1 MGSKYKKLITPTK
14 GYIVIS
20 AVLIMIIMYQNVLI
34 GVFFLIIYI
43 LLLIHNIKSNKI
55 RKDQWKEFIENFS
68 YNLDSATRNTLLN
81 LPLPMLILN
90 NNGNIIWYN
99 YSFSKILDGKDVLE
113 MSIENIIN
121 EFDINKINDNEM
133 SKLEN
138 IKIFNGYYNIY
149 ANTLETNST
158 LSKEGQKLILLYL
171 SDVTEVNR
179 QLEYIN
185 NSKEVIMLIEVDN
198 LDDVIKSTEEDKK
211 PLLIAEIERAINSYA
226 QNLSAMLK
234 KYDYNKY
241 ILCIENQ
248 YIEKEMEKKFEILDV
263 VKDINI
269 GNKLMVTLSIGV
281 GRNGENPLEDG
292 KFATSAKEL
301 ALGRGGDQVVV
312 KSGDKLD
319 FYGGKTKELEKRT
332 KVKARVVSYVLLDL
346 IKESNKVFI
355 MGHINP
361 DIDCLGSALGL
372 YSIINS
378 LEKECYIILEDINT
392 SIRTL
397 MDKIK
402 EEQVYNSIFINS
414 NKAIEKIDENSLL
427 IIVDVHSKGHVENM
441 KVVEKSKKLV
451 IIDHHRKST
460 DYIEGALLSYTEPYA
475 SSTSELVTELI
486 QYMVEKPALRAI
498 EAEALLAGI
507 CVDTK
512 NFYFKTG
519 VRTFEAASFLKRLGA
534 DTIDVKKLLSDD
546 LNTHLKKYEI
556 IKTVEVKNN
565 IAVAICPQDIQ
576 DTLLAAQVAD
586 ELINIIGIYT
596 SFVLVKVEN
605 DIYISGR
612 SLGDINVQLIL
623 ESLGGGGHMT
633 MAGAKLKDMTI
644 EEALK
649 ELQNSIDKYLSEGDE
664 K

>member
-1 MGSKYKKLITPTK
+1 MDSKYKRLITPTK
-14 GYIVIS
+14 GYMIII
-20 AVLIMIIMYQNVLI
+20 AVLVMVVMYQNILL
-34 GVFFLIIYI
+34 GGFFLIIYI
-43 LLLIHNIKSNKI
+43 LLLFYNIKSSKI

-113 MSIENIIN
+113 MNIKNIIK
-121 EFDINKINDNEM
+121 EFDINKINNNE
-133 SKLEN
+133 KYNLEN
-138 IKIFNGYYNIY
+138 LKIFNGYYNIFI
-149 ANTLETNST
+149 NTLDTNST
-158 LSKEGQKLILLYL
+158 LADESQKLILLYL
-171 SDVTEVNR
+171 SDVTEINT

-185 NSKEVIMLIEVDN
+185 KTKEVIMLIEVDN

-269 GNKLMVTLSIGV
+269 GNKLMVTLSVGV
-281 GRNGENPLEDG
+281 GRNGESPLENG

-312 KSGDKLD
+312 KSGKNLD
-319 FYGGKTKELEKRT
+319 FYGGKTKEIEKRT

-361 DIDCLGSALGL
+361 DIDCIGSALGL
-372 YSIINS
+372 YSIINN
-378 LEKECYIILEDINT
+378 LNKECYIILEDINT
-392 SIRTL
+392 SIKTL

-402 EEQVYNSIFINS
+402 EEQIYNNVFLNS
-414 NKAIEKIDENSLL
+414 NKCIEKIDENSLL
-427 IIVDVHSKGHVENM
+427 IIVDVHNKGHVQNI

-460 DYIEGALLSYTEPYA
+460 DYIEGTLLSYIEPYA

-486 QYMVEKPALRAI
+486 QYMVEKPVLKTI

-519 VRTFEAASFLKRLGA
+519 VRTFEAASFLKGLGA
-534 DTIDVKKLLSDD
+534 DTIHVKKLFSDD

-556 IKTVEVKNN
+556 IKTAKVKDN
-565 IAVAICPQDIQ
+565 IAIAVCPEDIR
-576 DTLLAAQVAD
+576 DTLLAAQAAD

-596 SFVLVKVEN
+596 SFVLVKIEN
-605 DIYISGR
+605 DIYISAR
-612 SLGDINVQLIL
+612 SLGEVNVQLIL

-644 EEALK
+644 KEALI

-664 K
+664 G

>member
-1 MGSKYKKLITPTK
+1 MDSKYKRLITPTK
-14 GYIVIS
+14 GYMIII
-20 AVLIMIIMYQNVLI
+20 AVLVMVVMYQNILL
-34 GVFFLIIYI
+34 GGFFLIIYI
-43 LLLIHNIKSNKI
+43 LLLFYNIKSSKI

-113 MSIENIIN
+113 MNIKNIIK
-121 EFDINKINDNEM
+121 EFDINKINNNE
-133 SKLEN
+133 KYNLEN
-138 IKIFNGYYNIY
+138 LKIFNGYYNIFI
-149 ANTLETNST
+149 NTLDTNSI
-158 LSKEGQKLILLYL
+158 LADESQKLILLYL
-171 SDVTEVNR
+171 SDVTEINT

-185 NSKEVIMLIEVDN
+185 KTKEVIMLIEVDN

-269 GNKLMVTLSIGV
+269 GNKLMVTLSVGV
-281 GRNGENPLEDG
+281 GRNGESPLENG

-312 KSGDKLD
+312 KSGKNLD
-319 FYGGKTKELEKRT
+319 FYGGKTKEIEKRT

-361 DIDCLGSALGL
+361 DIDCIGSALGL
-372 YSIINS
+372 YSIINT
-378 LEKECYIILEDINT
+378 LNKECYIILEDINT
-392 SIRTL
+392 SIKTL

-402 EEQVYNSIFINS
+402 EEQIYNNVFINS
-414 NKAIEKIDENSLL
+414 NKSIEKIDENSLL
-427 IIVDVHSKGHVENM
+427 IIVDVHNKGHVQNI

-460 DYIEGALLSYTEPYA
+460 DYIEETLLSYIEPYA

-486 QYMVEKPALRAI
+486 QYMVEKPVLKTI

-519 VRTFEAASFLKRLGA
+519 VRTFEAASFLKGLGA
-534 DTIDVKKLLSDD
+534 DTIHVKKLFSDD

-556 IKTVEVKNN
+556 IKTAKVKDN
-565 IAVAICPQDIQ
+565 IAIAVCPEDIR
-576 DTLLAAQVAD
+576 DTLLAAQAAD

-596 SFVLVKVEN
+596 SFVLVKIEN
-605 DIYISGR
+605 DIYISAR
-612 SLGDINVQLIL
+612 SLGEVNVQLIL

-633 MAGAKLKDMTI
+633 MAGAKLKDMTMK
-644 EEALK
+644 EALI

-664 K
+664 G

>member
-1 MGSKYKKLITPTK
+1 MDSKYKRLITPTK
-14 GYIVIS
+14 GYMIII
-20 AVLIMIIMYQNVLI
+20 AVLVMVIMYQNILI
-34 GVFFLIIYI
+34 GAFFLLIYI
-43 LLLIHNIKSNKI
+43 LLLFYNIKSSKI

-68 YNLDSATRNTLLN
+68 CNLDSATRNTLLN

-113 MSIENIIN
+113 MNIKNIIK
-121 EFDINKINDNEM
+121 EFDINKINNNE
-133 SKLEN
+133 KYNLEN
-138 IKIFNGYYNIY
+138 LKVFNGYYNIFI
-149 ANTLETNST
+149 NTLDTNST
-158 LSKEGQKLILLYL
+158 LSSESEKLILLYL
-171 SDVTEVNR
+171 SDVTEINR

-185 NSKEVIMLIEVDN
+185 KTKEVIMLIEVDN

-226 QNLSAMLK
+226 QNLNAMLK

-248 YIEKEMEKKFEILDV
+248 YIEKEMEKKFDILDI
-263 VKDINI
+263 VKEINI
-269 GNKLMVTLSIGV
+269 GNKLMVTLSVGV
-281 GRNGENPLEDG
+281 GRNGESPLENG

-312 KSGDKLD
+312 KSGKNLD
-319 FYGGKTKELEKRT
+319 FYGGKTKEIEKRT

-361 DIDCLGSALGL
+361 DIDCIGSALGL
-372 YSIINS
+372 YRIINN
-378 LEKECYIILEDINT
+378 LNKECYIILEDINT
-392 SIRTL
+392 SIKTL

-402 EEQVYNSIFINS
+402 EEQIYNNVFINS
-414 NKAIEKIDENSLL
+414 NKSIEKIDENSLL
-427 IIVDVHSKGHVENM
+427 IIVDVHNKGHVQNIN
-441 KVVEKSKKLV
+441 VVKKFKKLV

-460 DYIEGALLSYTEPYA
+460 DYIEGTLLSYIEPYA

-486 QYMVEKPALRAI
+486 QYMVEKPLLKTI

-519 VRTFEAASFLKRLGA
+519 VRTFEAASFLKGLGA
-534 DTIDVKKLLSDD
+534 DTINVKKLFLDD

-556 IKTVEVKNN
+556 IKTAKVKNN
-565 IAVAICPQDIQ
+565 IAIAVCPEDIR
-576 DTLLAAQVAD
+576 DTLLAAQAAD

-596 SFVLVKVEN
+596 SFVLVKIEN
-605 DIYISGR
+605 NIYISAR
-612 SLGDINVQLIL
+612 SLGEVNVQLIL

-644 EEALK
+644 KEALI

-664 K
+664 G

>member
-1 MGSKYKKLITPTK
+1 MDSKYKRLITPTK
-14 GYIVIS
+14 GYMIII
-20 AVLIMIIMYQNVLI
+20 AVLVMVVMYQNILL
-34 GVFFLIIYI
+34 GGFFLIIYI
-43 LLLIHNIKSNKI
+43 LLLFYNIKSSKI

-113 MSIENIIN
+113 MNIKNIIK
-121 EFDINKINDNEM
+121 EFDINKINNNE
-133 SKLEN
+133 KYNLEN
-138 IKIFNGYYNIY
+138 LKIFNGYYNIFI
-149 ANTLETNST
+149 NTLDTNST
-158 LSKEGQKLILLYL
+158 LADESQKLILLYL
-171 SDVTEVNR
+171 SDVTEINT

-185 NSKEVIMLIEVDN
+185 KTKEVIMLIEVDN

-269 GNKLMVTLSIGV
+269 GNKLMVTLSVGV
-281 GRNGENPLEDG
+281 GRNGESPLENG

-312 KSGDKLD
+312 KSGKNLD
-319 FYGGKTKELEKRT
+319 FYGGKTKEIEKRT

-361 DIDCLGSALGL
+361 DIDCIGSALGL
-372 YSIINS
+372 YSIINT
-378 LEKECYIILEDINT
+378 LNKECYIILEDINT
-392 SIRTL
+392 SIKTL

-402 EEQVYNSIFINS
+402 EEQINNNVFINS
-414 NKAIEKIDENSLL
+414 NKSIEKIDENSLL
-427 IIVDVHSKGHVENM
+427 IIVDVHNKGHVQNI

-460 DYIEGALLSYTEPYA
+460 DYIEETLLSYIEPYA

-486 QYMVEKPALRAI
+486 QYMVEKPVLKTI

-519 VRTFEAASFLKRLGA
+519 VRTFEAASFLKGLGA
-534 DTIDVKKLLSDD
+534 DTIHVKKLFSDD

-556 IKTVEVKNN
+556 IKTAKVKDN
-565 IAVAICPQDIQ
+565 IAIAVCPEDIR
-576 DTLLAAQVAD
+576 DTLLAAQAAD

-596 SFVLVKVEN
+596 SFVLVKIEN
-605 DIYISGR
+605 DIYISAR
-612 SLGDINVQLIL
+612 SLGEVNVQLIL

-633 MAGAKLKDMTI
+633 MAGAKLKDMTMK
-644 EEALK
+644 EALI

-664 K
+664 G

>member
-1 MGSKYKKLITPTK
+1 MDSKYKRLITPTK
-14 GYIVIS
+14 GYMIII
-20 AVLIMIIMYQNVLI
+20 AVLVMVVMYQNILL
-34 GVFFLIIYI
+34 GGFFLIIYI
-43 LLLIHNIKSNKI
+43 LLLFYNIKSSKI

-68 YNLDSATRNTLLN
+68 CNLDSATRNTLLN

-113 MSIENIIN
+113 MNIKNIIK
-121 EFDINKINDNEM
+121 EFDISKINNNE
-133 SKLEN
+133 KYNLEN
-138 IKIFNGYYNIY
+138 LKIFNGYYNIFI
-149 ANTLETNST
+149 NTLDTNST
-158 LSKEGQKLILLYL
+158 LSDESEKLILLYL
-171 SDVTEVNR
+171 SDVTEINA

-185 NSKEVIMLIEVDN
+185 KTKEVIMLIEVDN

-269 GNKLMVTLSIGV
+269 GNKLMVTLSVGV
-281 GRNGENPLEDG
+281 GRKGESPLENG

-312 KSGDKLD
+312 KSGKNLD
-319 FYGGKTKELEKRT
+319 FYGGKTKEIEKRT

-361 DIDCLGSALGL
+361 DIDCIGSALGL
-372 YSIINS
+372 YSIINN
-378 LEKECYIILEDINT
+378 LNKECYIILEDINT
-392 SIRTL
+392 SIKTL

-402 EEQVYNSIFINS
+402 EEQIYNNVFLNS
-414 NKAIEKIDENSLL
+414 NKCIEKIDENSLL
-427 IIVDVHSKGHVENM
+427 IIVDVHNKGHVQNI

-460 DYIEGALLSYTEPYA
+460 DYIEGTLLSYIEPYA

-486 QYMVEKPALRAI
+486 QYMVEKPVLKTI

-519 VRTFEAASFLKRLGA
+519 VRTFEAASFLKGLGA
-534 DTIDVKKLLSDD
+534 DTIHVKKLFSDD

-556 IKTVEVKNN
+556 IKTAKVKDN
-565 IAVAICPQDIQ
+565 IAIAVCPEDIR
-576 DTLLAAQVAD
+576 DTLLAAQAAD

-596 SFVLVKVEN
+596 SFVLVKIEN
-605 DIYISGR
+605 DIYISAR
-612 SLGDINVQLIL
+612 SLGEVNVQLIL

-644 EEALK
+644 KEALI

-664 K
+664 G

>member
-1 MGSKYKKLITPTK
+1 MDSKYKRLITPTK
-14 GYIVIS
+14 GYMIII
-20 AVLIMIIMYQNVLI
+20 AVLVMVVMYQNILL
-34 GVFFLIIYI
+34 GGFFLIIYI
-43 LLLIHNIKSNKI
+43 LLLFYNIKSSKI

-113 MSIENIIN
+113 MNIKNIIK
-121 EFDINKINDNEM
+121 EFDINKINNNE
-133 SKLEN
+133 KYNLEN
-138 IKIFNGYYNIY
+138 LKIFNGYYNIFI
-149 ANTLETNST
+149 NTLDTNSI
-158 LSKEGQKLILLYL
+158 LADESQKLILLYL
-171 SDVTEVNR
+171 SDVTEINT

-185 NSKEVIMLIEVDN
+185 KTKEVIMLIEVDN

-269 GNKLMVTLSIGV
+269 GNKLMVTLSVGV
-281 GRNGENPLEDG
+281 GRNGESPLENG

-312 KSGDKLD
+312 KSGKNLD
-319 FYGGKTKELEKRT
+319 FYGGKTKEIEKRT

-361 DIDCLGSALGL
+361 DIDCIGSALGL
-372 YSIINS
+372 YSIINT
-378 LEKECYIILEDINT
+378 LNKECYIILEDINT
-392 SIRTL
+392 SIKTL

-402 EEQVYNSIFINS
+402 EEQIYNNVFINS
-414 NKAIEKIDENSLL
+414 NKSIEKIDENSLL
-427 IIVDVHSKGHVENM
+427 IILDVHNKGHVQNI

-460 DYIEGALLSYTEPYA
+460 DYIEETLLSYIEPYA

-486 QYMVEKPALRAI
+486 QYMVEKPVLKTI

-519 VRTFEAASFLKRLGA
+519 VRTFEAASFLKGLGA
-534 DTIDVKKLLSDD
+534 DTIHVKKLFSDD

-556 IKTVEVKNN
+556 IKTAKVKDN
-565 IAVAICPQDIQ
+565 IAIAVCPEDIR
-576 DTLLAAQVAD
+576 DTLLAAQAAD

-596 SFVLVKVEN
+596 SFVLVKIEN
-605 DIYISGR
+605 DIYISAR
-612 SLGDINVQLIL
+612 SLGEVNVQLIL

-633 MAGAKLKDMTI
+633 MAGAKLKDMTMK
-644 EEALK
+644 EALI

-664 K
+664 G

>member
-1 MGSKYKKLITPTK
+1 MDSKYKKLMTPTK
-14 GYIVIS
+14 GY
-20 AVLIMIIMYQNVLI
+20 MIIIAALIVVIIYEDILI
-34 GVFFLIIYI
+34 GVFFLIIFI
-43 LLLIHNIKSNKI
+43 LLLLHNVKSNKI
-55 RKDQWKEFIENFS
+55 RKSQWKEFIENFS

-90 NNGNIIWYN
+90 NNGTIIWYN

-113 MSIENIIN
+113 MNIENIIK
-121 EFDINKINDNEM
+121 EFNINKVNNNEM
-133 SKLEN
+133 SKIEN
-138 IKIFNGYYNIY
+138 VKIFNGYYNMY
-149 ANTLETNST
+149 TNTLETNSD
-158 LSKEGQKLILLYL
+158 LSVQSEKLILLYL
-171 SDVTEVNR
+171 SDITEINT

-185 NSKEVIMLIEVDN
+185 NSKGCIVLIEVDN

-241 ILCIENQ
+241 ILYIENQ
-248 YIEKEMEKKFEILDV
+248 CIEKEMEKKFEILDV
-263 VKDINI
+263 VKEINI
-269 GNKLMVTLSIGV
+269 GNKLMVTLSVGV
-281 GRNGENPLEDG
+281 GRDGGSPLENG

-312 KSGDKLD
+312 KTGNKLD
-319 FYGGKTKELEKRT
+319 FYGGKTKEIEKRT

-346 IKESNKVFI
+346 IKESNKIFI

-361 DIDCLGSALGL
+361 DIDCLGAALGL

-378 LEKECYIILEDINT
+378 LKKECYILLEDINT
-392 SIRTL
+392 SIKPL

-402 EEQVYNSIFINS
+402 EEHIYDGIFINS
-414 NKAIEKIDENSLL
+414 NKSMEKMDEDSLL
-427 IIVDVHSKGHVENM
+427 IVVDVHSRSHVENIN
-441 KVVEKSKKLV
+441 VVDKSKKLV

-460 DYIEGALLSYTEPYA
+460 DYIEGALLSYIEPYA

-486 QYMVEKPALRAI
+486 QYMVEKPVLRTI

-534 DTIDVKKLLSDD
+534 DTIDVKKLFSDD

-556 IKTVEVKNN
+556 IKTVKVKDN
-565 IAVAICPQDIQ
+565 IAVAICPEDIQ
-576 DTLLAAQVAD
+576 DTLLAAQVSD
-586 ELINIIGIYT
+586 ELISIIGIYT
-596 SFVLVKVEN
+596 SFVLVKVVN

-612 SLGDINVQLIL
+612 SLGDVNVQLIL

-644 EEALK
+644 EGALK
-649 ELQNSIDKYLSEGDE
+649 ELQNSIDKYLSEGD
-664 K
+664 KK

>member
-1 MGSKYKKLITPTK
+1 MDSKYKRLITPTK
-14 GYIVIS
+14 GYMIII
-20 AVLIMIIMYQNVLI
+20 AVLVMVVMYQNILL
-34 GVFFLIIYI
+34 GGFFLIIYI
-43 LLLIHNIKSNKI
+43 LLLFYNIKSSKI

-113 MSIENIIN
+113 MNIKNIIK
-121 EFDINKINDNEM
+121 EFDINKINNNE
-133 SKLEN
+133 KYNLEN
-138 IKIFNGYYNIY
+138 LKIFNGYYNIFI
-149 ANTLETNST
+149 NTLDTNST
-158 LSKEGQKLILLYL
+158 LADESQKLILLYL
-171 SDVTEVNR
+171 SDVTEINR

-185 NSKEVIMLIEVDN
+185 KTKEVIMLIEVDN

-269 GNKLMVTLSIGV
+269 GNKLMVTLSVGV
-281 GRNGENPLEDG
+281 GRNGESPLENG

-312 KSGDKLD
+312 KSGKNLD
-319 FYGGKTKELEKRT
+319 FYGGKTKEIEKRT

-361 DIDCLGSALGL
+361 DIDCIGSALGL
-372 YSIINS
+372 YSIINT
-378 LEKECYIILEDINT
+378 LNKECYIILEDINT
-392 SIRTL
+392 SIKTL

-402 EEQVYNSIFINS
+402 EEQIYNNVFINS
-414 NKAIEKIDENSLL
+414 NKSIEKIDENSLL
-427 IIVDVHSKGHVENM
+427 IIVDVHNKGHVQNI

-460 DYIEGALLSYTEPYA
+460 DYIEETLLSYIEPYA

-486 QYMVEKPALRAI
+486 QYMVEKPVLKTI

-519 VRTFEAASFLKRLGA
+519 VRTFEAASFLKGLGA
-534 DTIDVKKLLSDD
+534 DTIHVKKLFSDD

-556 IKTVEVKNN
+556 IKTAKVKDN
-565 IAVAICPQDIQ
+565 IAIAVCPEDIR
-576 DTLLAAQVAD
+576 DTLLAAQAAD

-596 SFVLVKVEN
+596 SFVLVKIEN
-605 DIYISGR
+605 DIYISAR
-612 SLGDINVQLIL
+612 SLGEVNVQLIL

-633 MAGAKLKDMTI
+633 MAGAKLKDMTMK
-644 EEALK
+644 EALI

-664 K
+664 G

>member
-1 MGSKYKKLITPTK
+1 MDSKYKRLITPTK
-14 GYIVIS
+14 GYMIII
-20 AVLIMIIMYQNVLI
+20 AVLVMIVMYQNILL
-34 GVFFLIIYI
+34 GGFFLIIYI
-43 LLLIHNIKSNKI
+43 LLLFYNIKSSKI

-113 MSIENIIN
+113 MNIKNIIK
-121 EFDINKINDNEM
+121 EFDINKINNNE
-133 SKLEN
+133 KYNLEN
-138 IKIFNGYYNIY
+138 LKIFNGYYNIFI
-149 ANTLETNST
+149 NTLDTNST
-158 LSKEGQKLILLYL
+158 LADESEKLILLYL
-171 SDVTEVNR
+171 SDVTEINT

-185 NSKEVIMLIEVDN
+185 KTKEVIMLIEVDN

-269 GNKLMVTLSIGV
+269 GNKLMVTLSVGV
-281 GRNGENPLEDG
+281 GRNGESPLENG

-312 KSGDKLD
+312 KSGKNLD
-319 FYGGKTKELEKRT
+319 FYGGKTKEIEKRT

-361 DIDCLGSALGL
+361 DIDCIGSALGL
-372 YSIINS
+372 YSIINT
-378 LEKECYIILEDINT
+378 LNKECYIILEDINT
-392 SIRTL
+392 SIKTL

-402 EEQVYNSIFINS
+402 EEQIYNNVFINS
-414 NKAIEKIDENSLL
+414 NKSIEKIDENSLL
-427 IIVDVHSKGHVENM
+427 IIVDVHNKGHVQNI

-460 DYIEGALLSYTEPYA
+460 DYIEETLLSYIEPYA

-486 QYMVEKPALRAI
+486 QYMVEKPVLKTI

-519 VRTFEAASFLKRLGA
+519 VRTFEAASFLKGLGA
-534 DTIDVKKLLSDD
+534 DTIHVKKLFSDD

-556 IKTVEVKNN
+556 IKTAKVKDN
-565 IAVAICPQDIQ
+565 IAIAVCPEDIR
-576 DTLLAAQVAD
+576 DTLLAAQAAD

-596 SFVLVKVEN
+596 SFVLVKIEN
-605 DIYISGR
+605 DIYISAR
-612 SLGDINVQLIL
+612 SLGEVNVQLIL

-633 MAGAKLKDMTI
+633 MAGAKLKDMTMK
-644 EEALK
+644 EALI

-664 K
+664 G

>member
-1 MGSKYKKLITPTK
+1 MDSKYKRLITPTK
-14 GYIVIS
+14 GYMIII
-20 AVLIMIIMYQNVLI
+20 AVLVMVVMYQNILL
-34 GVFFLIIYI
+34 GGFFLIIYI
-43 LLLIHNIKSNKI
+43 LLLFYNIKSSKI

-113 MSIENIIN
+113 MNIKNIIK
-121 EFDINKINDNEM
+121 EFDINKINNNE
-133 SKLEN
+133 KYNLEN
-138 IKIFNGYYNIY
+138 LKIFNGYYNIFI
-149 ANTLETNST
+149 NTLDTNST
-158 LSKEGQKLILLYL
+158 LSDESEKLILLYL
-171 SDVTEVNR
+171 SDVTEINA

-185 NSKEVIMLIEVDN
+185 KTKEVIMLIEVDN

-269 GNKLMVTLSIGV
+269 GNKLMVTLSVGV
-281 GRNGENPLEDG
+281 GRNGESPLENG

-312 KSGDKLD
+312 KSGKNLD
-319 FYGGKTKELEKRT
+319 FYGGKTKEIEKRT

-361 DIDCLGSALGL
+361 DIDCIGSALGL
-372 YSIINS
+372 YSIINT
-378 LEKECYIILEDINT
+378 LNKECYIILEDINT
-392 SIRTL
+392 SIKTL

-402 EEQVYNSIFINS
+402 EEQIYNNVFINS
-414 NKAIEKIDENSLL
+414 NKSIEKIDENSLL
-427 IIVDVHSKGHVENM
+427 IIVDVHNKGHVQNI

-460 DYIEGALLSYTEPYA
+460 DYIEETLLSYIEPYA

-486 QYMVEKPALRAI
+486 QYMVEKPVLKTI

-519 VRTFEAASFLKRLGA
+519 VRTFEAASFLKGLGA
-534 DTIDVKKLLSDD
+534 DTIHVKKLFSDD

-556 IKTVEVKNN
+556 IKTAKVKDN
-565 IAVAICPQDIQ
+565 IAIAVCPEDIR
-576 DTLLAAQVAD
+576 DTLLAAQAAD

-596 SFVLVKVEN
+596 SFVLVKIEN
-605 DIYISGR
+605 DIYISAR
-612 SLGDINVQLIL
+612 SLGEVNVQLIL

-633 MAGAKLKDMTI
+633 MAGAKLKDMTMK
-644 EEALK
+644 EALI

-664 K
+664 G